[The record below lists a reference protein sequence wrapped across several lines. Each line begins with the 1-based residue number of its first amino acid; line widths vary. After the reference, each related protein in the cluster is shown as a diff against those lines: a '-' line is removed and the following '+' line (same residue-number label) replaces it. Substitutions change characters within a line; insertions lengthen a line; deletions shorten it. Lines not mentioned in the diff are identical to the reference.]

1 MNEKLSKILNDPRR
15 VPISVGIVAFGVG
28 IGIGYI
34 LGRRN
39 NVEVHTLP
47 SQLEINLD
55 ADEMAELRDR
65 VKKNTKI
72 VQSTSQNITSSPN
85 HYVDGSFA
93 PLVVS
98 VDTIISH
105 PNATSVGEDF
115 ITKKFKKVSA
125 SEEVSLPVDVNP
137 TVEEIVQTVEEL
149 TEDLVTHSI
158 FAQDDE
164 WNYAQEIRDRDPSE
178 PYVIH
183 KDEFYSE
190 ERGFTQT
197 TLTYYAGDNILVDE
211 EDAPIYNHDSVTG
224 PLLFGHGSG
233 DPKVV
238 HIRNE
243 KRKAEYEVVRE
254 PGLYS
259 EEILGITIENNERA
273 KDLRHSKNWRFRV
286 E

>member
-1 MNEKLSKILNDPRR
+1 MNDKLSNILNDPRR

-65 VKKNTKI
+65 VKKNTRPR
-72 VQSTSQNITSSPN
+72 SLP
-85 HYVDGSFA
+85 YEDGTDIAEYKTIDGRSV
-93 PLVVS
+93 PVVVP
-98 VDTIISH
+98 VDTILSH
-105 PNATSVGEDF
+105 PESTTIGEDF
-115 ITKKFKKVSA
+115 VAKQFKKRMTNE
-125 SEEVSLPVDVNP
+125 EEVDP
-137 TVEEIVQTVEEL
+137 TVEEIVQTVEDL
-149 TEDLVTHSI
+149 TDDLVTHSI
-158 FAQDDE
+158 FAKDDE
-164 WNYAQEIRDRDPSE
+164 WNYAQEIKNRDPSE

-183 KDEFYSE
+183 KDEFYSD

-197 TLTYYAGDNILVDE
+197 TLTYYSGDNILVDE
-211 EDAPIYNHDSVTG
+211 DDAPIYNHDGVTG

-243 KRKAEYEVVRE
+243 KRKAEYEIVKE